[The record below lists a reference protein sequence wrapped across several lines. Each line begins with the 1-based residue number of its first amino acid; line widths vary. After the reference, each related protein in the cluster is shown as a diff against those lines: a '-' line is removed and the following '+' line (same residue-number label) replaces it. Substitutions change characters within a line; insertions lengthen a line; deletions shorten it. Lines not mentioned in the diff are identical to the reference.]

1 MKMNGLFEETEING
15 MVLANRFVRSATW
28 AGMATDDG
36 APTPRLVNLIE
47 DLAAGKVGLIIT
59 GHAYVRQDGQHAPWQ
74 LGIHLDTLI
83 PGLKDLTRAVHTHN
97 SKIVAQLGFGGAYL
111 SKARVMSM
119 SAGDFHVLAQAYGQA
134 AIRARK
140 AGFDGIQILAAHGFF
155 LSQMLCPRYNDRCD
169 EYGGN
174 IANRAQAL
182 LEVLEAI
189 RSAVGRDYPVLVK
202 LNCQDFVENGL
213 TLDDSVKVAAMLER
227 AGADAIELSGGLLN
241 NPNVMQST
249 IGSGDNGAYFQ
260 SQAAVFKETI
270 KIPLILVGG
279 IRSYEAAEQLVG
291 EGFADYISMSRPYI
305 REPGLVKRW
314 ESGDR
319 REAFC
324 ISCDNCFEP
333 LKKGEGLSCK
343 PLETEEAVTFYPQ
356 LTEVVPASPPHP
368 SGSRYQISIG
378 LEDWSGNF
386 VPVVKI
392 QLLTHKAKPMGDL
405 SFPLKSKDH
414 QKVIQALADLLD
426 KHRDLQH

>member
-1 MKMNGLFEETEING
+1 

-36 APTPRLVNLIE
+36 APTPGLVNLIAG
-47 DLAAGKVGLIIT
+47 LAVGQVGLIIT
-59 GHAYVRQDGQHAPWQ
+59 GHAYVREDGQHAPWQ
-74 LGIHLDTLI
+74 LGICQDTLI
-83 PGLKDLTRAVHTHN
+83 PGLKDITSAVHAHD
-97 SKIVAQLGFGGAYL
+97 SKIVVQLGFGGAYL
-111 SKARVMSM
+111 SKARVGSM
-119 SAGDFHVLAQAYGQA
+119 RTDDFHVLAEAFGQA
-134 AIRARK
+134 ALRARE

-155 LSQMLCPRYNDRCD
+155 LSQMLCPRYNDRSD

-182 LEVLEAI
+182 LEVVEAI

-202 LNCQDFVENGL
+202 LNCEDFVEHGL
-213 TLDDSVKVAAMLER
+213 TLDDSVKVAGMLEM
-227 AGADAIELSGGLLN
+227 AGVDAIELSGGLLN

-249 IGSGDNGAYFQ
+249 IGSGDPRAYFQ
-260 SQAAVFKETI
+260 SQAGAFKETI

-291 EGFADYISMSRPYI
+291 EGFADYISMSRPFI
-305 REPGLVKRW
+305 REPELVKRW
-314 ESGDR
+314 KSGDR

-333 LKKGEGLSCK
+333 IKKGEGVSCQ
-343 PLETEEAVTFYPQ
+343 PLEPEEAVTFFPQ
-356 LTEVVPASPPHP
+356 LSEVVPAGPPHP
-368 SGSRYQISIG
+368 DGSSYQISIG

-392 QLLTHKAKPMGDL
+392 QMLSNKEVTGQGI
-405 SFPLKSKDH
+405 SFPLASEDH
-414 QKVIQALADLLD
+414 QKVIEALAELLD